1 MIQDLVELDH
11 VQLTATGRGGQCTAD
26 VLDHVVVA
34 PRCVLEP
41 VATHDHLVVED
52 LVLDLQQ
59 NNDHVV
65 LEDVQL
71 TEIGVHGYQLVVV
84 LEPVVE
90 DCERTHVHVIT
101 LLLLVEVDHVL
112 ENLWKTDLVE
122 HLLVQFH

>member
-1 MIQDLVELDH
+1 VEPDH

-26 VLDHVVVA
+26 VRDHVVVV
-34 PRCVLEP
+34 PRCVLELA
-41 VATHDHLVVED
+41 ATHDHLVVED

-71 TEIGVHGYQLVVV
+71 TATGDHGYQLVVV

-90 DCERTHVHVIT
+90 DYERTHVHVTT
-101 LLLLVEVDHVL
+101 LLLLVVVDHVL
-112 ENLWKTDLVE
+112 ENRWKTDLVE
-122 HLLVQFH
+122 QSLVQFH